1 MSASGESSDFPPGDD
16 YAWDLGT
23 YREFLEDLDHDT
35 RLWCL
40 PWVQICLFSPR
51 QPLGFE
57 MFAGKLA
64 ALGIDRLGLDSTTTL
79 SLLEA
84 VGGEGV
90 RIPGTSY
97 ILRVVRPWHALFEEN
112 PTPKLSLPEN
122 WLEGVE
128 LWKNQTRI
136 WIGKRVLENPLC
148 PAPTD
153 GATCLQ
159 VKARKEFGNL
169 NWSLYVESPS
179 GWKLL

>member
-16 YAWDLGT
+16 NAWNLGT
-23 YREFLEDLDHDT
+23 YREFLDDLEEDT
-35 RLWCL
+35 RPWCL
-40 PWVQICLFSPR
+40 PWVQICLFKHG
-51 QPLGFE
+51 QPPGFD
-57 MFAGKLA
+57 MFAGKMA
-64 ALGIDRLGLDSTTTL
+64 ALGIDRLFLDSATTL
-79 SLLEA
+79 PLLEA
-84 VGGEGV
+84 IGGEGV

-128 LWKNQTRI
+128 LWEGKKRF
-136 WIGKRVLENPLC
+136 WIGRRVVELPLC

-169 NWSLYVESPS
+169 NWSLYGESPS